1 MLVIVAQDM
10 VKDESQNDMHSGK
23 ASETMSREAAA
34 GWVLDPWFCRGVG
47 DSGGLRDRPP
57 PLRPALGNRPK
68 KPWNKLLDAY
78 LCYSSI
84 NERCTQ
90 LKVLLY

>member
-23 ASETMSREAAA
+23 ASETMSRGAAA

-47 DSGGLRDRPP
+47 DRGGLDLP
-57 PLRPALGNRPK
+57 PLPACAGKPTK
-68 KPWNKLLDAY
+68 KTL
-78 LCYSSI
+78 
-84 NERCTQ
+84 E
-90 LKVLLY
+90 